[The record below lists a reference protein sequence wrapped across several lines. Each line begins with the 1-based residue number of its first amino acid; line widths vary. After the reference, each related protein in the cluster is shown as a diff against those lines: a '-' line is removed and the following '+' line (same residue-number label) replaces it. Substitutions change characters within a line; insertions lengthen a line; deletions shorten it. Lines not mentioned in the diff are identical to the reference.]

1 MTYFPSPPSPVTMM
15 LSVIVGDSSEAQN
28 KERLIN
34 STTPNPF
41 IWLANIDLIHAGYTF

>member
-1 MTYFPSPPSPVTMM
+1 MM

-34 STTPNPF
+34 NTTLNP
-41 IWLANIDLIHAGYTF
+41 LNIDLIHAGYTF

>member
-1 MTYFPSPPSPVTMM
+1 MM

-34 STTPNPF
+34 SV
-41 IWLANIDLIHAGYTF
+41 DLIHAGYTF